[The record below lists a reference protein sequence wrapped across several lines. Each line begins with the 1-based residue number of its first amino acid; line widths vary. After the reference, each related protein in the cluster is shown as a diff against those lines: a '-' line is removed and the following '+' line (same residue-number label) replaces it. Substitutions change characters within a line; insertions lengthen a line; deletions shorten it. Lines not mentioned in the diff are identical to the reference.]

1 MREEPRSVAA
11 ILCHAPAAFAR
22 AHLAALCAGSVSVLV
37 PNQDYRVL
45 ADLAQRFGP
54 RFEVFTDRPDDRR
67 LQGHAV
73 RAVADLPDTSDFPRD
88 IPPGQIVTVLLTSGT
103 TGEAKIV
110 TKAFGNFADEV
121 RSLDQLF
128 RPPGTDVRVI
138 TTVPLE
144 HMYGYVY
151 GFFWPRLVGVE
162 APEVR
167 IALPSDLARALS
179 GSPKAVWLV
188 TTPIH
193 LAAFVEAGLQVDNV
207 DRVFSATGALTPQL
221 ARDSA
226 KCFGV
231 AITDIYGSTETGTVG
246 WRDMDGSEKLWECLP
261 LRELRQTDD
270 GGVEVHSPDYP
281 QPEVLADI
289 IELEAAGQF
298 RIVSRAADIIKV
310 AGKRTSLAGLNAAL
324 LSAPSVRDGIYW
336 MPDEANRESKVVR
349 PVAFVVLREGATT
362 EAVMEHLRGR
372 IDPVFLPRPL
382 FTVDELNRN
391 AVGKMTKERLLALYA
406 SCVSAAPVETDV
418 VIRSQPE

>member
-1 MREEPRSVAA
+1 MREEPRQVAA

-45 ADLAQRFGP
+45 ADLARRFGP

-73 RAVADLPDTSDFPRD
+73 RAVTDLSTTNKFPQD

-103 TGEAKIV
+103 TGEAKLV
-110 TKAFGNFADEV
+110 TKAFGNFAAEV

-128 RPPGTDVRVI
+128 RAAGGDIRVI
-138 TTVPLE
+138 TTVPFE

-151 GFFWPRLVGVE
+151 GFFWPRLVGLE

-167 IALPSDLARALS
+167 VALPSDLVSALS
-179 GSPKAVWLV
+179 GSSKPVWLV

-193 LAAFVEAGLQVDNV
+193 LAAFVEAGLRIDNV
-207 DRVFSATGALTPQL
+207 DRVFSATGPLSPKL

-226 KCFGV
+226 ECFG
-231 AITDIYGSTETGTVG
+231 APITDIYGSTETGTVA
-246 WRDMDGSEKLWECLP
+246 WRDMDGSDTLWQCLP
-261 LRELRQTDD
+261 LRQLHQAND
-270 GGVEVHSPDYP
+270 GSVEVHSPDYP
-281 QPEVLADI
+281 RPEMLADV
-289 IELEAAGQF
+289 IELATPRQF
-298 RIVSRAADIIKV
+298 RVVGRAADLIKV

-336 MPDEANRESKVVR
+336 MPEQASRESKVVR

-362 EAVMEHLRGR
+362 EAVIEHLRGR

-382 FTVDELNRN
+382 FTVDDLNRN
-391 AVGKMTKERLLALYA
+391 AVGKLPKEMLRALYA
-406 SCVSAAPVETDV
+406 SCVSTATAETAAG
-418 VIRSQPE
+418 IGKQAK